1 MEQGRKSL
9 GFLKSLGSHVPGKLK
24 KVYNNP
30 INPNENENKVT
41 DQGKTVPDE
50 RPSEAK
56 LTY

>member
-9 GFLKSLGSHVPGKLK
+9 EFLKSLGSQVPGKLK

-30 INPNENENKVT
+30 INQNENENKVT

-50 RPSEAK
+50 RTSEAK

>member
-9 GFLKSLGSHVPGKLK
+9 EFLKSLGSQVPGKLK

-30 INPNENENKVT
+30 IKPNENEDKVT
-41 DQGKTVPDE
+41 DQGKAVSDE
-50 RPSEAK
+50 RPSAAK

>member
-9 GFLKSLGSHVPGKLK
+9 EFLKSLGSQVPGELK

-30 INPNENENKVT
+30 IKPNENENKVT
-41 DQGKTVPDE
+41 DQGKTVSDE
-50 RPSEAK
+50 RPSAAK

>member
-9 GFLKSLGSHVPGKLK
+9 EFLKSLGSQVPGKLK
-24 KVYNNP
+24 KVYNNT
-30 INPNENENKVT
+30 INQNENENKVT

-50 RPSEAK
+50 RTSAAK

>member
-1 MEQGRKSL
+1 MKQGRKSL
-9 GFLKSLGSHVPGKLK
+9 EFLKSLGSHVPGKLK

-50 RPSEAK
+50 RPSAAK

>member
-9 GFLKSLGSHVPGKLK
+9 EFLKSLGSQVPGKLK

-30 INPNENENKVT
+30 IKPNENENKVT
-41 DQGKTVPDE
+41 DQGKIVSDE
-50 RPSEAK
+50 RPSAAK